1 MKKTIILSILSVALF
16 SGSSFGQETPKKE
29 RQVLKKEFKSIKKEV
44 KMEEENGEKVLTI
57 VTDENGKKTEEVY
70 EGEAADQKMKEM
82 NEAKEQRS
90 DDQKTVEV
98 KMVEVDGK
106 KTLTLITKEKGE
118 ETIEVFEGEEA
129 EAKLK
134 EIENSELEDKRTNK
148 KIIKEERVIEKSKM

>member
-1 MKKTIILSILSVALF
+1 MKKTIILSILSIALF
-16 SGSSFGQETPKKE
+16 SGSSFGQEAPKKE
-29 RQVLKKEFKSIKKEV
+29 RQVMKKELKSIKKEV

-57 VTDENGKKTEEVY
+57 VTDENGQVTEEVY

-82 NEAKEQRS
+82 NEAKEKS
-90 DDQKTVEV
+90 SETEKTVEV
-98 KMVEVDGK
+98 KMEDVDGK
-106 KTLTLITKEKGE
+106 KKLTLITKEKGK

-148 KIIKEERVIEKSKM
+148 KIVKEERVIEKSKM